1 MRSFFLLASLL
12 VSIIGHRYIRKHSLR
27 IGEFHHLVML
37 ASAGLMLLCQS
48 SHFVM
53 LFVALECVA
62 LCFYALVA
70 FNRESAKSLESGIKY
85 LIFATEFL
93 FLLFGIVLP
102 HGVGSNPE
110 AWGATFYG
118 AEVRDALSF
127 GYLEDLIRENP
138 DHLLIRTGMVL
149 IIAGIAFKIELPLF
163 RSGCLMFIMVRPCP
177 LQLFYHLHVSGF
189 LYLLNLVNEIIFRS
203 S

>member
-1 MRSFFLLASLL
+1 
-12 VSIIGHRYIRKHSLR
+12 
-27 IGEFHHLVML
+27 
-37 ASAGLMLLCQS
+37 
-48 SHFVM
+48 M

-62 LCFYALVA
+62 LSLPLIA

-85 LIFATEFL
+85 LIFGAL
-93 FLLFGIVLP
+93 SSSFLLFGIVLLY
-102 HGVGSNPE
+102 GVGSNPR

-149 IIAGIAFKIELPLF
+149 IIAGIAFKIGAAPF
-163 RSGCLMFIMVRPCP
+163 RSGCLMFIMVRPMP
-177 LQLFYHLHVSGF
+177 ITAFLSVSSKAAGF
-189 LYLLNLVNEIIFRS
+189 FILLNLVNGPFSGAVNFLLPLLGFRS
-203 S
+203 YFYDFFDNLPLVPKEISSECSVFPEWHTRVTCWLP